1 MPEAWQ
7 SARFAHLIVQFQME
21 IVLAKL
27 EYEDTGFSP
36 TMIERVNSKKNSMKL
51 KVNLIN
57 VMGGGGGGGG
67 GGVNEQILYED
78 FLDANYL

>member
-1 MPEAWQ
+1 MDGLKGGKLSGFLCVILPEAWQ

-36 TMIERVNSKKNSMKL
+36 TTIERVNSKKNRMKL
-51 KVNLIN
+51 KVTLIN
-57 VMGGGGGGGG
+57 VS
-67 GGVNEQILYED
+67 
-78 FLDANYL
+78 

>member
-1 MPEAWQ
+1 
-7 SARFAHLIVQFQME
+7 ME

-36 TMIERVNSKKNSMKL
+36 TTIERVNSKKNRMKL

-57 VMGGGGGGGG
+57 VMGGWGG

>member
-1 MPEAWQ
+1 
-7 SARFAHLIVQFQME
+7 ME

-36 TMIERVNSKKNSMKL
+36 TMIERVNWKKNRMKL

-57 VMGGGGGGGG
+57 VMGGVGGGG
-67 GGVNEQILYED
+67 
-78 FLDANYL
+78 

>member
-1 MPEAWQ
+1 
-7 SARFAHLIVQFQME
+7 ME

-36 TMIERVNSKKNSMKL
+36 TMIERVNSKKNRMKL

-57 VMGGGGGGGG
+57 VMGGGGGG
-67 GGVNEQILYED
+67 
-78 FLDANYL
+78 

>member
-1 MPEAWQ
+1 
-7 SARFAHLIVQFQME
+7 ME

-36 TMIERVNSKKNSMKL
+36 TMIERVNSKKNRMKL

-57 VMGGGGGGGG
+57 VMGGGGW
-67 GGVNEQILYED
+67 GVNEQILYED

>member
-1 MPEAWQ
+1 
-7 SARFAHLIVQFQME
+7 ME

-57 VMGGGGGGGG
+57 VMGGGGG
-67 GGVNEQILYED
+67 VNEQILYED

>member
-7 SARFAHLIVQFQME
+7 STLFDHLIVQFLME
-21 IVLAKL
+21 IVLAEL

-36 TMIERVNSKKNSMKL
+36 TTIERVNSKKNRIKL

-57 VMGGGGGGGG
+57 VS
-67 GGVNEQILYED
+67 
-78 FLDANYL
+78 

>member
-1 MPEAWQ
+1 
-7 SARFAHLIVQFQME
+7 ME

-36 TMIERVNSKKNSMKL
+36 TMIERVNSKKNRMKL

-57 VMGGGGGGGG
+57 VMGGGGG
-67 GGVNEQILYED
+67 VKEQIIY
-78 FLDANYL
+78 